1 MKIVRLLSS
10 FVLPIAFIFTLLSSW
25 GCTSTKSRFNLPPDK
40 LLQKGKELAKSHQ
53 STEAIEAFQ
62 QLLEEYPNSQERISA
77 LMLLGDV
84 HYNDEEF
91 EEAKFQYMR
100 FTQQH
105 PAHKYADRAFF
116 YASMCDFR
124 QMDVASRDQTHT
136 QKAIR
141 GFELLI
147 STFPDSKY
155 VAESKKKLEK
165 SKETL
170 ATNMFEIGKFY
181 FRTQSFQASI
191 LRLEGVLKEY
201 PNQKFVEEALYML
214 GESYLKEQNFEAA
227 KKTFDELFKQFPK
240 GVFTKQARLD
250 YPKTSRNKKAS
261 K

>member
-1 MKIVRLLSS
+1 MKIVRFLSS
-10 FVLPIAFIFTLLSSW
+10 FVLPIAIAFTLLSSL
-25 GCTSTKSRFNLPPDK
+25 GCTSTKKRFDLPPDK
-40 LLQKGKELAKSHQ
+40 LLQKGKELAKSKQ
-53 STEAIEAFQ
+53 SVEAREAFQ

-91 EEAKFQYMR
+91 EEAKFQYVR

-105 PAHKYADRAFF
+105 PAHKYADRAYY
-116 YASMCDFR
+116 YASMSDFR

-147 STFPDSKY
+147 STFPDSRY
-155 VAESKKKLEK
+155 VPEAKKKLAE

-170 ATNMFEIGKFY
+170 ARNMFEIGKFY
-181 FRTQSFQASI
+181 FKTQSFQSSI
-191 LRLEGVLKEY
+191 LRLENILKEY
-201 PNQKFVEEALYML
+201 PDQPFIDEALYIL
-214 GESYLKEQNFEAA
+214 GNSYLKEQNFEAA
-227 KKTFDELFKQFPK
+227 QKAFDQLFKQFPRSPF
-240 GVFTKQARLD
+240 VKQARFD
-250 YPKTSRNKKAS
+250 YPKTPTSKKAS

>member
-10 FVLPIAFIFTLLSSW
+10 YVLPIALAFTLLSNL
-25 GCTSTKSRFNLPPDK
+25 GCTSTKKRFDLPPDK
-40 LLQKGKELAKSHQ
+40 LLLKGKELAKSNQ
-53 STEAIEAFQ
+53 SVQAREAFQ

-77 LMLLGDV
+77 LMLLGDT

-91 EEAKFQYMR
+91 EEAKFQYVR

-105 PAHKYADRAFF
+105 PAHKYADRAYF
-116 YASMCDFR
+116 YASMSDFR

-147 STFPDSKY
+147 STFPNSKY
-155 VAESKKKLEK
+155 VAESKTKLEK
-165 SKETL
+165 AKETL

-191 LRLEGVLKEY
+191 LRLENVLKEY

-214 GESYLKEQNFEAA
+214 GESYVKEQNFEAA
-227 KKTFDELFKQFPK
+227 KKTFDQLFKQFPK
-240 GVFTKQARLD
+240 GEFAKQARLD
-250 YPKTSRNKKAS
+250 YPKTSEDRKAS